1 MEFINFCQALGIV
14 INTPP
19 PLGVWRR
26 YPTVDHPRK
35 RNGAVKWMG
44 DHGFAQNHA
53 LDTEVSVWKD
63 DKVTEGAKRDFQKL
77 ANEAEMERLRM
88 QKQAADKAATILKQC
103 QFGKHEYLKAKGFE
117 DEEGNIW
124 AFDGKQFLIIPMR
137 VDGHLVGLQIIDN
150 EGTKKFLYGQR
161 TAGAEFCFDNK
172 GPHILCEGYA
182 TGLSIRKALKNM
194 KKRYTIH
201 VCFSAGNMKKI
212 ASTIEGTGLIVAD
225 NDESGT
231 GERTAKE
238 IGWQYW
244 MSDVV
249 GEDFNDA
256 HQRLGLFKVS
266 YALARLVDQIATSSS
281 CSS

>member
-88 QKQAADKAATILKQC
+88 QKNAADKAATILKQC
-103 QFGKHEYLKAKGFE
+103 QFGKHEYLKAKGFD

-150 EGTKKFLYGQR
+150 EGAKKFLYGQR

-212 ASTIEGTGLIVAD
+212 ATGLPGGFVVAD
-225 NDESGT
+225 CDASST
-231 GERTAKE
+231 GEKIAKE
-238 IGWQYW
+238 IGWPYW
-244 MSDVV
+244 IAPEV
-249 GEDFNDA
+249 GFDFNDF
-256 HQRLGLFKVS
+256 HQKHGLFAAAYS
-266 YALARLVDQIATSSS
+266 LTNAMRANSL
-281 CSS
+281 

>member
-88 QKQAADKAATILKQC
+88 QKNAADKAATILKQC
-103 QFGKHEYLKAKGFE
+103 QFGKHDYLKAKGFD

-137 VDGHLVGLQIIDN
+137 VDVHLVGLQIIDN

-172 GPHILCEGYA
+172 GLHILCEGYA

-212 ASTIEGTGLIVAD
+212 ASTIEGAGLIVAD

-238 IGWQYW
+238 IGWPYW
-244 MSDVV
+244 MSDKV

-266 YALARLVDQIATSSS
+266 YALARMVDGIR
-281 CSS
+281 

>member
-1 MEFINFCQALGIV
+1 MEFLNFCQALGIV

-103 QFGKHEYLKAKGFE
+103 QFGKHEYLKAKGFDE
-117 DEEGNIW
+117 EEGNIW

-172 GPHILCEGYA
+172 GLHILCEGYA

-238 IGWQYW
+238 IGWPYW
-244 MSDVV
+244 MSDKV

-256 HQRLGLFKVS
+256 HQRLGLFKAAQSLTKVMNTS
-266 YALARLVDQIATSSS
+266 VALSQ
-281 CSS
+281 